1 MRLVP
6 DPNNVTR
13 FLDSKRIPYEAFE
26 LPPGKRSAIEVAQLL
41 GVEPSIVFKTIVL
54 RREGSKRQLLVLVAA
69 AHSVDLK
76 RVAAILGDK
85 KVHLPTEREAEAMTG
100 LQAGGI
106 SPLALLN
113 RGFDVLIDDSAR
125 ELEHFHIS
133 GGRRELNIRIAVSD
147 LIRVTRARLASVGEA
162 LPDDGQAA
170 KRNLNP

>member
-1 MRLVP
+1 V
-6 DPNNVTR
+6 
-13 FLDSKRIPYEAFE
+13 
-26 LPPGKRSAIEVAQLL
+26 
-41 GVEPSIVFKTIVL
+41 
-54 RREGSKRQLLVLVAA
+54 
-69 AHSVDLK
+69 
-76 RVAAILGDK
+76 ILGDK